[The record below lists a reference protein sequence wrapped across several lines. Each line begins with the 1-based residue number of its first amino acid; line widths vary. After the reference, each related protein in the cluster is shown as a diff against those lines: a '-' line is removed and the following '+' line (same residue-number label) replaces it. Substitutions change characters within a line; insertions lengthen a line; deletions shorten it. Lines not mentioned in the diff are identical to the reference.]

1 MKMKSKKSFVLKPVH
16 LGVAVVLA
24 GAPIQVMAATASQA
38 KVAVQTYSLA
48 AGPLAEMLQSIARQG
63 GRAISFDPALVS
75 GYQGSA
81 VSGSMTVEQAI
92 ATSLKGTDLA
102 LDVTANGTLT
112 ITRPNIPTA
121 PTAAGVD
128 AQLPEIAVTG
138 ATVNEDQLY
147 YNPTQT
153 SAVGRTEMAL
163 KEVPQSVQVVSG
175 RVLQDRQVNSL
186 AEALKNTAGVSV
198 SETNRGI
205 PSFKIRGF
213 AVLRTSTNGV
223 PNASINDVAMEG
235 IERVEVIKGPDSI
248 TGGSGSPGGTINL
261 VRKEPVTEDLR
272 KVTLEVAEYGEL
284 KEAVDLG
291 GALNSDKSLSYRLN
305 LMNMKSHASAPDF
318 DGGRRVYVAP
328 ALRWQS
334 DATKLTFGAEY
345 DNSRSAAPR
354 AGAAY
359 NGVLL
364 DLPSARIFQKN
375 NAFLNETK
383 TAYYELNQSLIE
395 DWSFNSKAT
404 YTQADNNARIFQ
416 AQAITSA
423 GRVAFGGPASF
434 DTTTDSWG
442 LQNDIRGKFKTG
454 LVTHKVLVGVDYQHI
469 TTEQYELSIPGL
481 SRPYPQV
488 SLYDPD
494 SFDLLP
500 KIPEPNYRSS
510 SGRTQQRGL
519 ILQGQLD
526 VGDRLHLLLATKR
539 ADWISDSA
547 VYLTDGSRYAESS
560 YEARKWVPNYGI
572 SYDLTDE
579 MTVYA
584 NVLKGFTGS
593 ATVDRRTGAALPPV
607 ESKSKEVG
615 AKFSLLGDALTL
627 TTAYFELQQTNV
639 AVFDVAGNAIGT
651 QSRESK
657 GYDISLAGEILP
669 GWNLTSTFTHIKFK
683 EDAGSVVFIGEPKNT
698 FSLWNT
704 YEFQNGFW
712 KGFGVGA
719 GVEAFSSNT
728 GGYKTQY
735 YEIPGGAITDASVF
749 YHGADYSV
757 TLGVKNIFDRTAYL
771 NSTSNSFIPLR
782 EERNARL
789 TFTYNF

>member
-1 MKMKSKKSFVLKPVH
+1 MKSKKSFVLKPVH

-24 GAPIQVMAATASQA
+24 GAPIHVMAAAASQT
-38 KVAVQTYSLA
+38 KVAAVQTYSLA

-112 ITRPNIPTA
+112 ITRPNIPA
-121 PTAAGVD
+121 ASTAAGVD

-153 SAVGRTEMAL
+153 NAVGRTEMAL

-175 RVLQDRQVNSL
+175 KVLQDRQVNSL
-186 AEALKNTAGVSV
+186 AEALRNTAGVSV
-198 SETNRGI
+198 SETNRGA

-213 AVLRTSTNGV
+213 AVQQTSTNGV
-223 PNASINDVAMEG
+223 PNGVINDVAMEG

-248 TGGSGSPGGTINL
+248 TGGSGSPGGIINL
-261 VRKEPVTEDLR
+261 VRKEPVTENLH
-272 KVTLEVAEYGEL
+272 KATLEAAEYGEL
-284 KEAVDLG
+284 KQAIDLG
-291 GALNSDKSLSYRLN
+291 GALTADKSLSYRLN
-305 LMNMKSHASAPDF
+305 LMNMKSDSSAPDF

-328 ALRWQS
+328 AIRWQS
-334 DATKLTFGAEY
+334 DATKLTLGAEY

-354 AGAAY
+354 SGAAY
-359 NGVLL
+359 NGRLL
-364 DLPSARIFQKN
+364 DLPSARLFQKDN
-375 NAFLNETK
+375 GFRTETK
-383 TAYYELNQSLIE
+383 TAYYEFKQDLIE

-404 YTQADNNARIFQ
+404 YTQPENNIRIFQ
-416 AQAITSA
+416 SAAINSA
-423 GRVAFGGPASF
+423 GRVLFGGPASI
-434 DTTTDSWG
+434 DSTIESWG

-469 TTEQYELSIPGL
+469 TTDQYELSLPGSL
-481 SRPYPQV
+481 RPYPEV
-488 SLYDPD
+488 SFYDPD
-494 SFDLLP
+494 SFDRLQ
-500 KIPEPNYRSS
+500 KIPDPNYHSIS
-510 SGRTQQRGL
+510 TKTQQRGL
-519 ILQGQLD
+519 ILQDQLD
-526 VGDRLHLLLATKR
+526 IGDRLHVLLAAKR
-539 ADWISDSA
+539 AHWINDTA
-547 VYLTDGSRYAESS
+547 AYLTNGKLYSQSS
-560 YEARKWVPNYGI
+560 FDSTKWVPNYGV
-572 SYDLTDE
+572 SYDLSDE

-584 NVLKGFTGS
+584 NVIRGFTGS
-593 ATVDRRTGAALPPV
+593 SNVDRRTGAQLPPV

-627 TTAYFELQQTNV
+627 TTAYFELEQTNV
-639 AVFDVAGNAIGT
+639 AIFDVVGNATGT
-651 QSRESK
+651 LSRESK

-669 GWNLTSTFTHIKFK
+669 GWNLTSTFTHVKFK
-683 EDAGSVVFIGEPKNT
+683 EGPGVAVFLGEPSNS

-704 YEFQNGFW
+704 YEFQNGLW

-719 GVEAFSSNT
+719 GVEAFSSNV
-728 GGYKTQY
+728 GGYRSQS
-735 YEIPGGAITDASVF
+735 YEIPGAAITDASVF
-749 YHGADYSV
+749 YHGSDYSV

-771 NSTSNSFIPLR
+771 TSSANAFIPLR
-782 EERNARL
+782 DERNARL

>member
-1 MKMKSKKSFVLKPVH
+1 MKSKKSFVLKPVY

-24 GAPIQVMAATASQA
+24 GAPIHVMAAAASQT
-38 KVAVQTYSLA
+38 KVAAVQTYSLA

-75 GYQGSA
+75 GYQGSP

-112 ITRPNIPTA
+112 ITRPNIPA
-121 PTAAGVD
+121 ASTAAGVD

-175 RVLQDRQVNSL
+175 KVLQDRQVNSL

-198 SETNRGI
+198 SETNRGA

-213 AVLRTSTNGV
+213 AVQQTSTNGV

-261 VRKEPVTEDLR
+261 VRKEPVTEDLH
-272 KVTLEVAEYGEL
+272 KLTLEAAEYGEL
-284 KEAVDLG
+284 KQALDLG
-291 GALNSDKSLSYRLN
+291 GALTADKSWSYRLN
-305 LMNMKSHASAPDF
+305 LVNMKSDASAPDF

-345 DNSRSAAPR
+345 DNSRTAAPR

-359 NGVLL
+359 NGRLL
-364 DLPSARIFQKN
+364 DLPSARIFQKD

-383 TAYYELNQSLIE
+383 TAYYELKQDLIE

-404 YTQADNNARIFQ
+404 YTRAENSVRIFQ
-416 AQAITSA
+416 PAGITSD
-423 GRVAFGGPASF
+423 GRVAFGGPTSI

-454 LVTHKVLVGVDYQHI
+454 LVTHKVLAGLDYQHI
-469 TTEQYELSIPGL
+469 TTDQYELSIPGL
-481 SRPYPQV
+481 LRPYPQV
-488 SLYDPD
+488 SFYDPD

-500 KIPEPNYRSS
+500 KVPDPNYRPLST
-510 SGRTQQRGL
+510 RTQQRGL
-519 ILQGQLD
+519 IFQDQMD
-526 VGDRLHLLLATKR
+526 VGDRLHLLLAAKR
-539 ADWISDSA
+539 ASWINDSA
-547 VYLTDGSRYAESS
+547 AYLSNGRLYSTSS
-560 YEARKWVPNYGI
+560 FEATKWVPNYGI

-584 NVLKGFTGS
+584 NVIRGFTGS
-593 ATVDRRTGAALPPV
+593 ANVDRRTGAALPPV

-627 TTAYFELQQTNV
+627 TTAYFELEQTNV
-639 AVFDVAGNAIGT
+639 AVYDLAGNAIGT
-651 QSRESK
+651 QGRESK

-669 GWNLTSTFTHIKFK
+669 GWNMTSTFTHIKFK
-683 EDAGSVVFIGEPKNT
+683 EDAGSVLFIGEPKNT

-728 GGYKTQY
+728 GGYRSQY

-771 NSTSNSFIPLR
+771 NSTTNTYIPLR
-782 EERNARL
+782 DERNARL

>member
-1 MKMKSKKSFVLKPVH
+1 MKSKKRFGLKPVH
-16 LGVAVVLA
+16 LGVVVALA
-24 GAPIQVMAATASQA
+24 GAPIQVMAAAANQT
-38 KVAVQTYSLA
+38 KVSVQTYSLP

-63 GRAISFDPALVS
+63 GRTISFDPALVS

-112 ITRPNIPTA
+112 ITRPNIPA
-121 PTAAGVD
+121 ASTAAGVD

-175 RVLQDRQVNSL
+175 KVLQDRQVNSL
-186 AEALKNTAGVSV
+186 AEALKNTAGVTV
-198 SETNRGI
+198 TETNRGA

-213 AVLRTSTNGV
+213 GVQQTSTNGI
-223 PNASINDVAMEG
+223 PNAAINDVAMEG

-248 TGGSGSPGGTINL
+248 TGGSGSPGGTVNL
-261 VRKEPVTEDLR
+261 VRKEPVTEDLH

-284 KEAVDLG
+284 KQALDLG
-291 GALNSDKSLSYRLN
+291 GALTADKSWSYRLN
-305 LMNMKSHASAPDF
+305 LVNMKSDASAPDF

-345 DNSRSAAPR
+345 DNSRNAAPR

-359 NGVLL
+359 NGRIL
-364 DLPSARIFQKN
+364 DLPSARIFQKDN
-375 NAFLNETK
+375 GFRTETK
-383 TAYYELNQSLIE
+383 TAYYEFKQDLIE

-404 YTQADNNARIFQ
+404 YTQTKNGVRIFQ
-416 AQAITSA
+416 PLDITST
-423 GRVAFGGPASF
+423 GRVAFGGPASI
-434 DTTTDSWG
+434 DNNNDSWG

-454 LVTHKVLVGVDYQHI
+454 LVTHKVLAGLDYQHI
-469 TTEQYELSIPGL
+469 TTEQYELSSPGGL
-481 SRPYPQV
+481 RPYPEV

-494 SFDLLP
+494 SFDRVQ
-500 KIPEPNYRSS
+500 KIPDPNYKSS
-510 SGRTQQRGL
+510 SGRIQQRGL
-519 ILQGQLD
+519 ILQDQMD
-526 VGDRLHLLLATKR
+526 VGDRLHLLLAAKR
-539 ADWISDSA
+539 ANWTSNTAS
-547 VYLTDGSRYAESS
+547 YLTSGRLYSASTYDTT
-560 YEARKWVPNYGI
+560 KWVPNYGV

-584 NVLKGFTGS
+584 NVIRGFTGS
-593 ATVDRRTGAALPPV
+593 ANVDRLTGAQLPPV
-607 ESKSKEVG
+607 ESKSREVG
-615 AKFSLLGDALTL
+615 AKFSLLDDALTL
-627 TTAYFELQQTNV
+627 TTAYFELEQTNV
-639 AVFDVAGNAIGT
+639 PIFNLLGNATGT
-651 QSRESK
+651 LSRESK

-669 GWNLTSTFTHIKFK
+669 GWNLTSSFTHIKFK
-683 EDAGSVVFIGEPKNT
+683 EGPGAAIFIGEPENS

-704 YEFQNGFW
+704 YEFQNGIW

-719 GVEAFSSNT
+719 GVEAFSSNI
-728 GGYKTQY
+728 GGYTSQF

-749 YHGADYSV
+749 YHGGDYSV

-771 NSTSNSFIPLR
+771 TSTANTFIPLR
-782 EERNARL
+782 DERNARL